1 VAIASRA
8 TGKRIETWLSPLLAR
23 ELKKLA
29 DRDRR
34 SMSAV
39 IRNAV
44 EDKLRDEERGPL
56 HRVPVTRHSALPIGR
71 VGNPEGCL
79 NSRRVGL
86 YKENSPQKKRRNMAD
101 ENKTGRMTDDE
112 NDRDPR
118 GDRSRSK
125 VLSELPNN
133 GDPNAEEFWP
143 EEPRSTDDMADLDRY
158 RPRRKVRAKG
168 DGPRTLTA

>member
-1 VAIASRA
+1 MAIASRD

-34 SMSAV
+34 SVSAV

-79 NSRRVGL
+79 NSPAEWLGL
-86 YKENSPQKKRRNMAD
+86 KKTPPKKR
-101 ENKTGRMTDDE
+101 
-112 NDRDPR
+112 
-118 GDRSRSK
+118 
-125 VLSELPNN
+125 
-133 GDPNAEEFWP
+133 
-143 EEPRSTDDMADLDRY
+143 
-158 RPRRKVRAKG
+158 
-168 DGPRTLTA
+168 DGTWLMRTRLAA